1 MPDKDHQKLGQ
12 LADRIGKAADQDRV
26 SVDDLIDAVG
36 HRSLLPLILVPAL
49 LAATPLSGI
58 PGLSAICGIIIAL
71 VSVQMLMSVQ
81 EVRLPGFIKRR
92 SVKGKSLKEAL
103 EKSRPVIDWI
113 DRHTRHR
120 LTGLFHRPMI
130 WVPRV
135 LCLISGMAMP
145 FLEVIPFSASTV
157 AIGVVCLTLSLLT
170 CDGLL
175 FLLAL
180 VPYAIGAWLIGGQ
193 FLS

>member
-1 MPDKDHQKLGQ
+1 MPETDHQKLGQ
-12 LADRIGKAADQDRV
+12 LADRITKAAEQDRV
-26 SVDDLIDAVG
+26 SVGDLIEAVG
-36 HRSLLPLILVPAL
+36 HRSLLPLVLVPAL

-71 VSVQMLMSVQ
+71 VSFQMLLSVQ
-81 EVRLPGFIKRR
+81 KVRLPGFIKRR

-103 EKSRPVIDWI
+103 EKSSPVIDWI

-135 LCLISGMAMP
+135 LCLLSGLAMP

-180 VPYAIGAWLIGGQ
+180 LPYAFGAWLVGGQ

>member
-1 MPDKDHQKLGQ
+1 MPETDHQKLGQ
-12 LADRIGKAADQDRV
+12 LADRITKAAEQDRV
-26 SVDDLIDAVG
+26 SVGDLIEAVG
-36 HRSLLPLILVPAL
+36 HRSLLPLVLVPAL

-71 VSVQMLMSVQ
+71 VSFQMLLSVQ
-81 EVRLPGFIKRR
+81 KVRLPGFIKRR

-103 EKSRPVIDWI
+103 EKSSPVIDWI

-135 LCLISGMAMP
+135 LCLLSGLAMP

-180 VPYAIGAWLIGGQ
+180 LPYALGAWLVGGQ

>member
-1 MPDKDHQKLGQ
+1 
-12 LADRIGKAADQDRV
+12 
-26 SVDDLIDAVG
+26 
-36 HRSLLPLILVPAL
+36 
-49 LAATPLSGI
+49 
-58 PGLSAICGIIIAL
+58 
-71 VSVQMLMSVQ
+71 
-81 EVRLPGFIKRR
+81 
-92 SVKGKSLKEAL
+92 
-103 EKSRPVIDWI
+103 
-113 DRHTRHR
+113 
-120 LTGLFHRPMI
+120 MI

-135 LCLISGMAMP
+135 LCLVSGLAMP